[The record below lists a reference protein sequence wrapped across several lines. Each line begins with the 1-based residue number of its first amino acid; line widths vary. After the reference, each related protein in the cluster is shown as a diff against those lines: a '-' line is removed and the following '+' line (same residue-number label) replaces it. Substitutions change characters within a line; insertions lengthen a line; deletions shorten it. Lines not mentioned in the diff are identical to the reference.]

1 MTSTGELP
9 PCRGGIVEL
18 HLPAAL
24 LTELAADPQACG
36 EWATVVADIAA
47 QYTQADWPA
56 RSSQDP
62 AARFAG
68 AALRH
73 HVQIRD
79 RSCVYLGCRASAR
92 GADLDHTHDHAH
104 GGPTTDDNSGPLCR
118 HDHQLKT
125 VGRWRLRQSE
135 PGHFTWLS
143 PLGRKYRTQPPPI
156 LDPILQRPPPQ
167 HHRPPAM
174 GQPRRR
180 QPILQRPPPQP
191 DPAPLPAPPDADQP
205 PPFYQERL
213 ARLR

>member
-56 RSSQDP
+56 RSTQDP

-68 AALRH
+68 AALRR

-79 RSCVYLGCRASAR
+79 HSCVYLGCRASAR

-156 LDPILQRPPPQ
+156 LDGLPEPRPRPDTTDHPPWDNPDDDSPSCNG
-167 HHRPPAM
+167 HRPSQTPHPSPHRQM
-174 GQPRRR
+174 PTSRPRSIRSG
-180 QPILQRPPPQP
+180 
-191 DPAPLPAPPDADQP
+191 
-205 PPFYQERL
+205 
-213 ARLR
+213 